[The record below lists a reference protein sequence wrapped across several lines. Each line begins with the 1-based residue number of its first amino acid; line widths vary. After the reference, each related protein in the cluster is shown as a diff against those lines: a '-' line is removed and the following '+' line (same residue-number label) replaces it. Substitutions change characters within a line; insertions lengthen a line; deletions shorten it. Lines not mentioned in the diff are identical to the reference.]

1 MAETPGSSGASDS
14 HEFRRRAC
22 QFCKVFGKLQD
33 LVYGPGSD
41 DTLRERALGPLSSC
55 YIGILEASHQL
66 RYPELSTPGSA
77 GAGTRQLLHHPRRGG
92 ATFWFGKR
100 GNFDKLLIAGWQDM
114 SAPRQVQMDSIDE
127 TKVVVHSACCCCYD
141 GCIPEFNNIGCAA
154 QETLLC
160 LEADVCCKTN
170 TPCLCCGCCAIRQVQ
185 MDSIDETKVVV
196 HSACCCCYDG
206 CIPEFNNIG
215 CAAQETLLCLEADV
229 CCKTNT
235 PCLCCGC
242 CAI

>member
-77 GAGTRQLLHHPRRGG
+77 GAGTRQLLHHPRLGCHPHLDEGLPVEVKQEGAKTEEPFSPPRG
-92 ATFWFGKR
+92 K
-100 GNFDKLLIAGWQDM
+100 
-114 SAPRQVQMDSIDE
+114 
-127 TKVVVHSACCCCYD
+127 
-141 GCIPEFNNIGCAA
+141 A
-154 QETLLC
+154 Q
-160 LEADVCCKTN
+160 
-170 TPCLCCGCCAIRQVQ
+170 
-185 MDSIDETKVVV
+185 
-196 HSACCCCYDG
+196 
-206 CIPEFNNIG
+206 
-215 CAAQETLLCLEADV
+215 
-229 CCKTNT
+229 
-235 PCLCCGC
+235 
-242 CAI
+242 